1 MKKLIF
7 GIIATVVFTNF
18 TIGQTID
25 EMRKSN
31 NSYNSKWESYYN
43 FLKNTVDLVNNKKLK
58 NQDELN
64 EFIKKSEFN
73 YTLKLNDLE
82 LNIYKKYFSDKTFDL
97 NNLIGFEN
105 FILKNP
111 DNLKDNVL
119 LESVS
124 LNKWFA
130 FYLSNSTSNTNRSG
144 CHNNCMRKK
153 LSAIFDTGNWLD
165 QAEFIAGIPENVLWM
180 NISCAWDCKGFQ

>member
-31 NSYNSKWESYYN
+31 NSYNSKGESYYN

-58 NQDELN
+58 SQDELN
-64 EFIKKSEFN
+64 EFIKKSDFN

-111 DNLKDNVL
+111 DNLKDKCFVRICF
-119 LESVS
+119 S
-124 LNKWFA
+124 
-130 FYLSNSTSNTNRSG
+130 
-144 CHNNCMRKK
+144 
-153 LSAIFDTGNWLD
+153 
-165 QAEFIAGIPENVLWM
+165 
-180 NISCAWDCKGFQ
+180 